1 MSIFVL
7 KIIAMVTMIID
18 HMRYL
23 SPDLDND
30 ITKIIGRFS
39 FVLFAFILTEGIWHT
54 KDRQKY
60 LKRLTL
66 FAVVSQVPFMLF
78 RTLVGKFVL
87 LNILFTFA
95 VSMAGIILIDK
106 YEDKRLKVLIGL
118 ICVLLGLVAPIDY
131 GVYGITL
138 VLVMYYLRKTKLFGL
153 GFFLVNFFYYLNAVL
168 QIKEIESLMPYMI
181 GSCFSY
187 VFIKLYNGKL
197 GKKIKFLYWFYPV
210 HMLVIYFI
218 YLLINNCTIISM

>member
-1 MSIFVL
+1 MSIFNL
-7 KIIAMVTMIID
+7 KIIALITMIID
-18 HMRYL
+18 HMRYIT
-23 SPDLDND
+23 PILDND
-30 ITKIIGRFS
+30 ITKIIGRIS

-66 FAVVSQVPFMLF
+66 FAVVSQIPFMIF
-78 RTLVGKFVL
+78 RTVVGNFVM

-95 VSMAGIILIDK
+95 IPMTGIILIDK
-106 YEDKRLKVLIGL
+106 YEDKRLKILIGM
-118 ICVLLGLVAPIDY
+118 ICILLGLIIPVDY

-153 GFFLVNFFYYLNAVL
+153 GFFLVNFLYYLNTAL
-168 QIKEIESLMPYMI
+168 QIKQIEILLPYII
-181 GSCFSY
+181 GTCASY
-187 VFIKLYNGKL
+187 MFLKLYNGML

-210 HMLVIYFI
+210 HMLIIYFI
-218 YLLINNCTIISM
+218 YLIVNGGTIIG